1 MKLYQTQNAAKC
13 YVIIA
18 EKDCVLLEKNK
29 PTLLMVDYIDEMP
42 DNESELLEYGIHRF
56 IVKRG
61 NEFHQFI
68 LRDPYSIDC
77 AKIYLELAI
86 NEFYK

>member
-18 EKDCVLLEKNK
+18 EKDNILLEKNK

-42 DNESELLEYGIHRF
+42 DHELEILKYGIRRF

-61 NEFHQFI
+61 NEFHQFV
-68 LRDPYSIDC
+68 LRDPYSMEC
-77 AKIYLELAI
+77 AKICLEMAI